1 MVMRR
6 SRLNSL
12 ELTLKGPDCVLPLR
26 LLMHWRE
33 MGCAVEGVWFQSE
46 DGNTLC
52 LRRTKLARQSRRW
65 PKWVPLFVLP
75 QCLHLQMLL
84 ETLHNSA
91 NGLWPEETH
100 TLSSAVVNNMLPLP
114 QRKHSRHEVAG
125 AFKALLNWLESA
137 GAVGL
142 KPQVRLRSC
151 VSRSASI
158 FLDTLPMPA
167 PLTISDAAF
176 ARGMQCHLG
185 LLQMS
190 PVALVVSHDSSEQPT
205 PPPADHA
212 KICNPCTKGRDNVPR
227 LAPPSLAPHYPS
239 CWGCNCH

>member
-1 MVMRR
+1 VFY
-6 SRLNSL
+6 
-12 ELTLKGPDCVLPLR
+12 PL
-26 LLMHWRE
+26 
-33 MGCAVEGVWFQSE
+33 GC
-46 DGNTLC
+46 LC
-52 LRRTKLARQSRRW
+52 IGA
-65 PKWVPLFVLP
+65 KWVVQSKVCGSNPGMGTHFVCVALSLRDNLDDGPSGFRPFVLP

-84 ETLHNSA
+84 EALHNSA

-100 TLSSAVVNNMLPLP
+100 TLRSAVVHNMLPL
-114 QRKHSRHEVAG
+114 QKRKHSRYEVAG
-125 AFKALLNWLESA
+125 AFEALLNWLGSA

-158 FLDTLPMPA
+158 FLDTLPMSA

-190 PVALVVSHDSSEQPT
+190 PGALVVSHDSSEQPT
-205 PPPADHA
+205 PPHADHA
-212 KICNPCTKGRDNVPR
+212 KICNPRTKGRDNVPR
-227 LAPPSLAPHYPS
+227 LAPPSLAPHCPS